1 MKTSFLFCGLL
12 FSCSALAQLKTTA
25 ICPDFV
31 VDILDGRVG
40 ELDPKSTFGQVK
52 EKFPCFTNAERESD
66 SSRCGGGVFFKTRDI
81 YFYTA
86 RNYIEIGPAF
96 KGKLSIPLLGANRNN
111 LFKWLG
117 NPMIKDLNWDAFQTA
132 YGILLLYYDK
142 TNKINRIRFSTE
154 SAGTIQ
160 LCE

>member
-1 MKTSFLFCGLL
+1 MKTPFLLCGLL
-12 FSCSALAQLKTTA
+12 LSWSALAQLKTTT

-52 EKFPCFTNAERESD
+52 ETFPCFTSAEPEAA
-66 SSRCGGGVFFKTRDI
+66 SSKCGGGIFYKNKDI
-81 YFYTA
+81 YFYTE

-96 KGKLSIPLLGANRNN
+96 KGRLSIPLMGANRKN
-111 LFKWLG
+111 LFNKLG
-117 NPMIKDLNWDAFQTA
+117 HPMIKDVNWDAFQTA
-132 YGILLLYYDK
+132 YGLLLLYYDK
-142 TNKINRIRFSTE
+142 SGKINRIRFSTE
-154 SAGTIQ
+154 TASTIQ